1 MRHSKYLIIFLIA
14 FFPKQI
20 FAQADKPAEID
31 ITGLW
36 KGTLYHDS
44 TKQFYKYE
52 IAISEEKGKMYGYSH
67 TWYND
72 SDNHYFVVKKLK
84 IKRKDEKIIIED
96 VDIVAYNYP
105 GKAVKSVRRLHVLD
119 LENKDSVLTL
129 TGPFST
135 NRTKTY
141 APATG
146 MINLQRKNDYRK
158 HSDLVANLQ
167 ELKLDKELSFVAKDE
182 EIARIEEEKTLTK
195 SQAAISG
202 APVVTQ
208 APVATTPTVKAPT
221 KKGVNLEPI
230 PVTKA
235 PVAIASTAPAAEVL
249 TRKNVLQET
258 MYFKT
263 DSLELSLYDNGE
275 VDGDTVSVL
284 MNGNV
289 IMAKQGL
296 STTAI
301 KKTIHIPSDMDS
313 LELVMYAENLG
324 TLPPNSGLLVVHDG
338 RDIYEIRF
346 SGDLHKNAT
355 IILKRRKK

>member
-20 FAQADKPAEID
+20 FAQTDKPAEID

-52 IAISEEKGKMYGYSH
+52 IAISEEKGKMFGYSH

-84 IKRKDEKIIIED
+84 IKRKDDKIIIED

-105 GKAVKSVRRLHVLD
+105 GPALKSVKRIHILSLQVQ
-119 LENKDSVLTL
+119 DSILTL
-129 TGPFST
+129 SGPFST

-146 MINLQRKNDYRK
+146 TISLQRRNDYRK
-158 HSDLVANLQ
+158 QSDLVPHLKELNLENQ
-167 ELKLDKELSFVAKDE
+167 LSFVVKDNE
-182 EIARIEEEKTLTK
+182 LAREEEEKSLTK
-195 SQAAISG
+195 SQSVVSATMPAADPKI
-202 APVVTQ
+202 T
-208 APVATTPTVKAPT
+208 APT
-221 KKGVNLEPI
+221 IKTSTKKNAKLEPI
-230 PVTKA
+230 AVVKTPVTKN
-235 PVAIASTAPAAEVL
+235 TAPASEVL

-258 MYFKT
+258 VYFKT
-263 DSLELSLYDNGE
+263 DSLQLTLYDNGE

-284 MNGNV
+284 MNGNI

-296 STTAI
+296 STNAI
-301 KKTIHIPSDMDS
+301 RKTIQIPAGMDS
-313 LELVMYAENLG
+313 VELVMYAETLG
-324 TLPPNSGLLVVHDG
+324 TIPPNTGLLIVRDG
-338 RDIYEIRF
+338 KDNYEVRF
-346 SGDLHKNAT
+346 SGDFQKNAS
-355 IILKRRKK
+355 IILKRRKQ

>member
-1 MRHSKYLIIFLIA
+1 MRYCKYLVILFII

-20 FAQADKPAEID
+20 FAQADKPGEID

-44 TKQFYKYE
+44 TGQFYKYE
-52 IAISEEKGKMYGYSH
+52 IAISEEKGKLSGFSH

-105 GKAVKSVRRLHVLD
+105 GPALKSVRRLHVLT
-119 LENKDSVLTL
+119 LQVQDSILTL
-129 TGPFST
+129 SGPFST

-141 APATG
+141 VPATG
-146 MINLQRKNDYRK
+146 TVSLQRRNDYRK
-158 HSDLVANLQ
+158 QSDLIPHLH
-167 ELKLDKELSFVAKDE
+167 ELKLDNQLSFLAKE
-182 EIARIEEEKTLTK
+182 SEPAKEVEIKMLTK
-195 SQAAISG
+195 SPSAVTPVPITGIQVKEPTAK
-202 APVVTQ
+202 APVKKKIKSE
-208 APVATTPTVKAPT
+208 PVATPKMSA
-221 KKGVNLEPI
+221 
-230 PVTKA
+230 
-235 PVAIASTAPAAEVL
+235 AITASAAPAAEVL
-249 TRKNVLQET
+249 TRKNILQET

-263 DSLELSLYDNGE
+263 DSLVLTLYDNGE

-284 MNGNV
+284 MNGAV

-301 KKTIHIPSDMDS
+301 RKTIHIPADADS
-313 LELVMYAENLG
+313 VELVMYAETLG
-324 TLPPNSGLLVVHDG
+324 TIPPNTGLLIVRDG
-338 RDIYEIRF
+338 KENYEVRF
-346 SGDLHKNAT
+346 SGDFQQNAA
-355 IILKRRKK
+355 IILKRKKN